1 MIYYPTSKSDNG
13 TYRDYKWA
21 HDGEHTLKGL
31 MKFGADILPAGP
43 FRHIQSIKQNVK
55 VNAPI
60 NKREEGK
67 FVPIIFSH
75 GVGNTMT
82 WFSTIIKDLAS

>member
-1 MIYYPTSKSDNG
+1 MKIGGNRVMIYYPTSKNDKG

-43 FRHIQSIKQNVK
+43 FRHIQSI
-55 VNAPI
+55 
-60 NKREEGK
+60 
-67 FVPIIFSH
+67 
-75 GVGNTMT
+75 
-82 WFSTIIKDLAS
+82 